1 MHEARKDRGASPLA
15 GTPLDRRSLL
25 RGSVALGALSLAA
38 PLLSGCSLL
47 GIEDPT
53 TSEDEG
59 EPQATPGT
67 VDFDNLVVALNLDQS
82 TWQWLQINN
91 PASANHGSLVV
102 SIPVTVTN
110 NDEASR
116 VLNNM
121 YCKIYGPDDSVLPDI
136 SQQYTA
142 DDILQRG
149 SIYQGT
155 SESGVIHI
163 LYRGAGAYRFE
174 FDDLL
179 GSKAEL
185 EVELPS
191 SAVSGLRPIPPGSL
205 SQADATAAVPAGTVF
220 TVGDC
225 DVQLAADQATYW
237 WTQSWDETNPTW
249 NGRWCVG
256 VGMTITNRGSEP
268 MTLTADMYG
277 LYAPALYRLDDPAPW
292 FADSAAA
299 YVGTIAPGVSVQ
311 TTLFWVFDDSG
322 TYYVVFDN
330 DGQKAVASVS
340 LINS

>member
-1 MHEARKDRGASPLA
+1 MHEARKDRGASPSA
-15 GTPLDRRSLL
+15 GMPLDRRSLL
-25 RGSVALGALSLAA
+25 RGSVALGALALAA
-38 PLLSGCSLL
+38 PLSGCALL

-53 TSEDEG
+53 SSDDEE

-82 TWQWLQINN
+82 TWQWLQVNN
-91 PASANHGSLVV
+91 PASGNHGSLVV

-121 YCKIYGPDDSVLPDI
+121 YCKIYGPDGSVLPDI
-136 SQQYTA
+136 SQQYTS

-155 SESGVIHI
+155 SESGVVHI
-163 LYRGAGAYRFE
+163 LFRGEGTYTFE

-179 GSKAEL
+179 GGKVDL
-185 EVELPS
+185 EIELPS
-191 SAVSGLRPIPPGSL
+191 SAASGLHPIPQGSL
-205 SQADATAAVPAGTVF
+205 SQADAAAAVPAGTVF
-220 TVGDC
+220 KIGDC
-225 DVQLAADQATYW
+225 DAELAADPATYW
-237 WTQSWDETNPTW
+237 WTQTWDEADPTW

-256 VGMTITNRGSEP
+256 VGLAITNRGSEP

-299 YVGTIAPGVSVQ
+299 YVGTVQPGESVQ
-311 TTLFWVFDDSG
+311 TALFWVFDDSG
-322 TYYVVFDN
+322 TYYAVFDS
-330 DGQKAVASVS
+330 DGQKVVTSVS
-340 LINS
+340 LVSE